1 MLPFLWTCQ
10 ALATIFP
17 SLFLLTAILRLLSFL
32 LRPLIMNENRFLDFY
47 FLCRFSVS
55 PSCSLIANNTGNTI
69 ARLSG
74 SNRLIWPERLW
85 DDVSF
90 LHAIS
95 IHFIT
100 ACSCCFWLV
109 IFDYLFWEIDFI
121 VFMGCYFFRQKTT
134 DILNLKNSRHL

>member
-10 ALATIFP
+10 ALAAIFP
-17 SLFLLTAILRLLSFL
+17 SPFLLTVILRLFSFL

-47 FLCRFSVS
+47 FLCRFSLS
-55 PSCSLIANNTGNTI
+55 PSRSLIAYNTGNTI

-100 ACSCCFWLV
+100 AVVHVVCDLLFSIICVLGGFV
-109 IFDYLFWEIDFI
+109 IFID
-121 VFMGCYFFRQKTT
+121 CYIFFK
-134 DILNLKNSRHL
+134 K